1 MLRVVKIAHFNNKV
15 LPSGLLQ
22 LLLNWYGLSCCL
34 GKGATSAEERIQ
46 NAAKGFCVC
55 VCV

>member
-1 MLRVVKIAHFNNKV
+1 MLRVVKIARFNNKV